1 MRSETSS
8 LALSTS
14 GASWPIGQFPLV
26 SPRFLA
32 GDRIPVPHYL
42 IPQPDEFDS
51 VTPTGSTLAL
61 LSADRARTLLRR
73 LRDLNLVAGP
83 VALSRDAVVSIAG
96 CLSLDAPAEAGV
108 RYLLRSVDGSER
120 TLEIGWN
127 GAGLVMSVLGPA
139 AADLRTLRVP
149 VGCDDAGRACIPS
162 IGARVRPDT
171 TDRRELEH
179 FLRRVVRA
187 IAR

>member
-1 MRSETSS
+1 MRSESS
-8 LALSTS
+8 SVALSTS
-14 GASWPIGQFPLV
+14 NALGPIGLVPL
-26 SPRFLA
+26 
-32 GDRIPVPHYL
+32 PVPCFHGWDRYQVPSYL
-42 IPQPDEFDS
+42 IPNHDRSEPLDPES
-51 VTPTGSTLAL
+51 RV

-83 VALSRDAVVSIAG
+83 VALSRGVFVSIAG
-96 CLSLDAPAEAGV
+96 CLSLDGPAEAGV
-108 RYLLRSVDGSER
+108 RYLLRFVDGSER

-127 GAGLVMSVLGPA
+127 GVGLVVSVVGPSSS
-139 AADLRTLRVP
+139 DTRTLRVP
-149 VGCDDAGRACIPS
+149 IGCDPDGRACVPA

-187 IAR
+187 VAR